1 MAKESKTVRLQE
13 KYKKEVVQKLKDRF
27 KYPNPLQVPKLEKIV
42 LNMGLGD
49 AVQNPKIVESALA
62 DMASIAGQKPVIR
75 RAKKAIANFKL
86 REGLPIG
93 VSVTLRKDKMYEFLD
108 RLVTI
113 ALPRVRD
120 FRGVSR
126 NSFDGRGNYS
136 MGINEQII
144 FPEIDLEKTQLRGMN
159 MTFVTTAK
167 TDEEGFALLEEF
179 GFPFRKKN
187 TPGAQQ

>member
-1 MAKESKTVRLQE
+1 MAQASKSPRFQDM
-13 KYKKEVVQKLKDRF
+13 YHKEVVPKLKEKF
-27 KYPNPLQVPKLEKIV
+27 QYANPLQVPKLKKIV
-42 LNMGLGD
+42 LNMGLGE

-86 REGLPIG
+86 REGLAIG

-108 RLVTI
+108 RLITV

-120 FRGVSR
+120 FRGVPR

-144 FPEIDLEKTQLRGMN
+144 FPEIDLEKTQLRGMS
-159 MTFVTTAK
+159 MTFVTSAE
-167 TDEEGFALLEEF
+167 TDDEGFALLEEF

-187 TPGAQQ
+187 VPGAQA

>member
-1 MAKESKTVRLQE
+1 MAKESKTPRLQE
-13 KYKKEVVQKLKDRF
+13 KYKKEVVPSLKDKF

-49 AVQNPKIVESALA
+49 AVQNPKVVESALA